1 MHFAFNDEQAALQDS
16 ARAFLEQ
23 MSPVDRVIETMG
35 TTEGFDPSMWDQVRE
50 EMEWTALLV
59 PEAYG
64 GFGLSH
70 VELAALAE
78 EMGRALFC
86 APFFSSICLGANAL
100 VTAGTDAQK
109 AAHLP
114 GIATGDVRATLA
126 HVEPGGSLGPN
137 GIQTVARTANDRV
150 ILSGT
155 KAYVVDGHTAHLLVI
170 AARREGTAGEEGVE
184 LFLVPADAPGMTR
197 RAIPT
202 MDQTR
207 KLAELH
213 LDGVEIGIENR
224 LGAEGA
230 GWNALEHI
238 LDLAAVALAAEQV
251 GGAER
256 CLDTAVEYAKVRH
269 QFGRPIGSFQAIKH
283 KCADMLLAVESARS
297 AAYFAAWAAAEDPKA
312 LRLAAPQAQAYCSE
326 AFFRCA
332 AESIQIHGGIG
343 FTWEHEAHLFFKRA
357 HASEKLLGD
366 PVHHRRVH
374 AERMGL

>member
-1 MHFAFNDEQAALQDS
+1 MHFAFNDEQAALRDT

-23 MSPVDRVIETMG
+23 VSPVERVIETMA
-35 TTEGFDPSMWDQVRE
+35 THEGFDTSTWDRVRE
-50 EMEWTALLV
+50 EMCWTALLV
-59 PEAYG
+59 PEEFG

-70 VELAALAE
+70 VELAALNE

-86 APFFSSICLGANAL
+86 SPFFSSVCLGANAL
-100 VTAGTDAQK
+100 ITAGTTAQK
-109 AAHLP
+109 EHFLP
-114 GIATGDVRATLA
+114 AIATGEIRAALA
-126 HVEPGGSLGPN
+126 HLEPGGSLGPD
-137 GIQTVARTANDRV
+137 GIRTLARLEGDRV

-155 KAYVVDGHTAHLLVI
+155 KTYVVDGHTAHLFVVV
-170 AARREGTAGEEGVE
+170 ARREDTTGADGIEIY
-184 LFLVPADAPGMTR
+184 LVPADAPGVGR
-197 RAIPT
+197 RPIPT

-207 KLAELH
+207 KLAEVTFE
-213 LDGVEIGIENR
+213 GVEVCADDR
-224 LGAEGA
+224 LGEA
-230 GWNALEHI
+230 GKGWATLEHI

-256 CLDTAVEYAKVRH
+256 CLETAVEYAKVRH

-297 AAYFAAWAAAEDPKA
+297 AAYFAAWAAAEDPAA

-332 AESIQIHGGIG
+332 AESIQVHGGIG
-343 FTWEHEAHLFFKRA
+343 FTWEHEAHLYFKRA

-366 PVHHRRVH
+366 PTHHRRIH